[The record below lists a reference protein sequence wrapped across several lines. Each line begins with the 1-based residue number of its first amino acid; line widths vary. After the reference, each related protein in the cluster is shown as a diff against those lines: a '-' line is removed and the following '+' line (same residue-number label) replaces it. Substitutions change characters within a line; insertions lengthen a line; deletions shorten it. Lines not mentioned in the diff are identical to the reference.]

1 MKLFFP
7 VFQNPSEN
15 MLPQIALLLLMS
27 LNLVHGVFYTEQTY
41 TGIKVPPFK
50 TKTQFFIPCA
60 MKSKGKLKNI
70 FWSFNWWV
78 VSFYNLFFFTFY
90 FVLEYS

>member
-15 MLPQIALLLLMS
+15 MLPQIALLLLVS
-27 LNLVHGVFYTEQTY
+27 LNLVHGVFYTEQTC
-41 TGIKVPPFK
+41 TGIKGSPSN

-60 MKSKGKLKNI
+60 MKSKGKLKYI
-70 FWSFNWWV
+70 FCSFNWWV
-78 VSFYNLFFFTFY
+78 VSFHNLF
-90 FVLEYS
+90 